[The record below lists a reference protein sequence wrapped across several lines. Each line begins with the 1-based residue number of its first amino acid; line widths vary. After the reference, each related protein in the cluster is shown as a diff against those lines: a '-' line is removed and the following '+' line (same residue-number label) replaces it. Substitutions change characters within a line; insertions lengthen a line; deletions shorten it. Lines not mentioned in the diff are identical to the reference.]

1 LQYYLYRTQAKA
13 NTTAENAEEG
23 LLESKESYRG
33 HGWEGVEFLRH
44 RGVKALEELLL
55 CIRTGP

>member
-1 LQYYLYRTQAKA
+1 LYRTQAKA

-44 RGVKALEELLL
+44 RRVKALEELLL
-55 CIRTGP
+55 CIKTGL